1 MAFAYH
7 LTKRFSRLKMVLLND
22 CMIIYIFV
30 VHSVLLVIQLAK
42 WDCTVCGWS
51 YDEEVEGAPFEELP
65 EDWICPS
72 CGVDKSYFEKEQ

>member
-1 MAFAYH
+1 
-7 LTKRFSRLKMVLLND
+7 
-22 CMIIYIFV
+22 MIIYIFV

-42 WDCTVCGWS
+42 WVCTVCGWI
-51 YDEEVEGAPFEELP
+51 YVEEVEGAPFEELS